1 MRIASINMIHT
12 GSTGKIM
19 LGIAECAR
27 EHNYEVHTF
36 SPNIYYVRQKMDAP
50 FIKDHSYFGFVK
62 ENMLHLALSQASGI
76 FECFSWFGTRGL
88 IRRLDQI
95 NPDIIHLHN
104 LHNNSIDVRS
114 LFKYIKRKQIK
125 VVWTLHD
132 CWSMTG
138 KCPHFTV
145 AKCDKWKTGCHHCP
159 VLREYPKTYL
169 DQTKLMWR
177 MKKKWF
183 TGVKDMVIVTPS
195 EWLADIVKQSYLS
208 DYPLKVINNGIDL
221 SVFKPT
227 YADVRQCYGIPT
239 DKHIVLGV
247 APGWDNKKGLDVFL
261 KLAERLQEQ
270 YQIVLVGTNET
281 LDQILPKNIVSIHR
295 TQNQHELAELY
306 TTATV
311 FVNPTREENFPT
323 VNIEALACGTPV
335 VTFETGGSPEIPDKT
350 CGIVVPCNDV
360 DDMQRAICRVC
371 KDKMFSDAACLKR
384 ARCFDK
390 HDKFSEYIDL
400 YKQIYT
406 QGK

>member
-1 MRIASINMIHT
+1 MRVASINMIHT

-27 EHNYEVHTF
+27 ARSHEVNTF
-36 SPNIYYVRQKMDAP
+36 SPNIYYVGQKMDAP
-50 FIKDHSYFGFVK
+50 LIEGHSYFGFIK
-62 ENMLHLALSQASGI
+62 ENMMHLALSQATGI
-76 FECFSWFGTRGL
+76 FECFSWFGTRQL

-114 LFKYIKRKQIK
+114 LFRYIKRKQIK

-138 KCPHFTV
+138 KCPHFVV
-145 AKCDKWKTGCHHCP
+145 AKCDKWKTGCHHCS
-159 VLREYPKTYL
+159 VLREYPKTYV
-169 DQTKLMWR
+169 DQTKIMWQ

-183 TGVKDMVIVTPS
+183 SGVKDMVVVTPS
-195 EWLADIVKQSYLS
+195 EWLAGIVKQSYLS
-208 DYPLKVINNGIDL
+208 EYPLKVINNGIDL

-227 YADVRQCYGIPT
+227 YEDIRQRYGISA

-247 APGWDNKKGLDVFL
+247 ASGWDDKKGLDVFL
-261 KLAERLQEQ
+261 KLAERLPEQ
-270 YQIVLVGTNET
+270 YQIILVGTNEA
-281 LDQILPKNIVSIHR
+281 LDQMLPKNIVSIHR
-295 TQNQHELAELY
+295 TQNQRELAELY
-306 TTATV
+306 TSATV

-335 VTFETGGSPEIPDKT
+335 VTFETGGSPEILDKA
-350 CGIVVPCNDV
+350 CGIIVPCNDT
-360 DDMQRAICRVC
+360 DDMQRAIYRIC
-371 KDKMFSDAACLKR
+371 KDKTFSDVACLKR

-390 HDKFSEYIDL
+390 QDKFSEYIDL
-400 YKQIYT
+400 YEQIYAH
-406 QGK
+406 KK